1 MQIPTRRFFNLLSVY
16 EILLDDNRLPIL
28 CLRPWNTKTFCSRL
42 QQHCQNDM
50 LHIPIQPQWRYRS
63 ADKCISLSFSHFPEE
78 TLLFLQKEAKEKL
91 WSQPLMKE
99 RLKRYMNTFNSSYLF
114 SKLPS
119 RQGTHYNKKGKLLPH
134 TIPRTPKFQN
144 VKLMYSVFLLM
155 AYIIF
160 MQCR

>member
-1 MQIPTRRFFNLLSVY
+1 MQIPARRFFNLLSVY
-16 EILLDDNRLPIL
+16 EILLDDNRFPIL

-42 QQHCQNDM
+42 QQHCPNDM
-50 LHIPIQPQWRYRS
+50 LHIPIQPQWCCRS
-63 ADKCISLSFSHFPEE
+63 ADKCISFSFSNFPE
-78 TLLFLQKEAKEKL
+78 EAKEKL
-91 WSQPLMKE
+91 WSEPLMKE

-155 AYIIF
+155 EYIIF